1 MISPWYK
8 RCSLGV
14 KNETSYYK
22 SFVIL
27 HVVPQWGT
35 ADAEIKAH
43 SVESPELTNVLPL
56 KPGVGQNIA
65 SDASPTA
72 RKFFRGM
79 WTDSSEWNG
88 NWF

>member
-1 MISPWYK
+1 M
-8 RCSLGV
+8 
-14 KNETSYYK
+14 
-22 SFVIL
+22 IL

-79 WTDSSEWNG
+79 
-88 NWF
+88 